1 MRAERRAKR
10 VKSREEG
17 EDALA
22 TADGLVGC
30 TGEEQSAGGETA
42 YKDASSQTDPR
53 TYSLGGT
60 CHCYSVSVTVLALC
74 EGNAVRVFL
83 LPVFKKQTAEQLCGC
98 MPVPTQLHMYKLR
111 QQVHHVSSAE
121 REHCILSWPSEMQS
135 SIPSQSLGCFILFA
149 GGVFNH

>member
-30 TGEEQSAGGETA
+30 TGEEQSAGGETT
-42 YKDASSQTDPR
+42 YKDASSQTDAR

-60 CHCYSVSVTVLALC
+60 CLLLFWHC
-74 EGNAVRVFL
+74 G
-83 LPVFKKQTAEQLCGC
+83 
-98 MPVPTQLHMYKLR
+98 
-111 QQVHHVSSAE
+111 
-121 REHCILSWPSEMQS
+121 
-135 SIPSQSLGCFILFA
+135 
-149 GGVFNH
+149 